1 MKTLALRAVLAL
13 ALAATAAVAEDSL
26 CYVPGCE
33 CNPAAAAGD
42 LTDVVCKCVENQKI
56 QVGIPSPTSPG
67 AKTPP
72 ENAASLSFSG
82 CGEVSLRPR
91 LLNSLPRLRSI
102 NVTKTARMEVAPRIY
117 DSRAK
122 GNGESAELESIEVSQ
137 VDEFAVSRNS
147 FEGVSVASSFMIKE
161 VTVPRVPSLAFNFD
175 HIKEFSIF
183 GSRFDRVSMWGFKL
197 ASCGEFNALGMTRF
211 FSMASQSFSMKCDK
225 FMAAYNVFGQLQDS
239 AFDVEFGL
247 ADIQGNTFE
256 TLTGKPFLDLR
267 PRPTEPSSEVPST
280 VQSGFVFRENKFAA
294 DPTLPFGSLAMPAFE
309 KVDANEESYVDIE
322 DNRFVCE
329 CDKLAWFIGA
339 ATHNFDRDSLKEIG
353 SEKRGHG
360 SLDFIDELYDTAGKC
375 LKCGL
380 RSCEVVEDENF
391 GDFADSALTVHK
403 GQLKCSASGRP
414 LESQRGNGSGINAIG
429 GGNADKPSSYNYEK
443 DDGSVDS
450 YHNRRDG
457 NDDNP
462 AVGDAALASS
472 GSSLPRSSSV
482 YGLIVSTIATSLL
495 AASLA

>member
-1 MKTLALRAVLAL
+1 V
-13 ALAATAAVAEDSL
+13 
-26 CYVPGCE
+26 G
-33 CNPAAAAGD
+33 PAS
-42 LTDVVCKCVENQKI
+42 
-56 QVGIPSPTSPG
+56 SPTSPD

-82 CGEVSLRPR
+82 CAEVDLRPR
-91 LLNSLPRLRSI
+91 LLNSVPSLRSI
-102 NVTKTARMEVAPRIY
+102 NVTKTARMVVAPRIY

-122 GNGESAELESIEVSQ
+122 GNGESAELEYIELSQ
-137 VDEFAVSRNS
+137 VDDLSVSRNS
-147 FEGVSVASSFMIKE
+147 FEGVSVASSFWMKE

-175 HIKEFSIF
+175 HIKEFSIY

-267 PRPTEPSSEVPST
+267 PRPTEPSSEVPSS

-339 ATHNFDRDSLKEIG
+339 ATHNFDRDSLEDIG
-353 SEKRGHG
+353 SEKRGYG
-360 SLDFIDELYDTAGKC
+360 TLDFIDELYDTAGKC
-375 LKCGL
+375 LRCGL

-391 GDFADSALTVHK
+391 GDYADSALILHN

-414 LESQRGNGSGINAIG
+414 LESQRGNGNGSNDVGS
-429 GGNADKPSSYNYEK
+429 GNADKPSSYNYEK

-450 YHNRRDG
+450 FHNRRDG
-457 NDDNP
+457 NDGKT

-472 GSSLPRSSSV
+472 GSPRPMSST
-482 YGLIVSTIATSLL
+482 VSALLASAITATLL
-495 AASLA
+495 AASS

>member
-1 MKTLALRAVLAL
+1 MV
-13 ALAATAAVAEDSL
+13 
-26 CYVPGCE
+26 
-33 CNPAAAAGD
+33 
-42 LTDVVCKCVENQKI
+42 
-56 QVGIPSPTSPG
+56 
-67 AKTPP
+67 
-72 ENAASLSFSG
+72 
-82 CGEVSLRPR
+82 
-91 LLNSLPRLRSI
+91 
-102 NVTKTARMEVAPRIY
+102 VAPRIY

-122 GNGESAELESIEVSQ
+122 GNGESAELEYIELSQ
-137 VDEFAVSRNS
+137 VDDLSVFRNS
-147 FEGVSVASSFMIKE
+147 FEGVSVASSFWMKE

-175 HIKEFSIF
+175 HIKEFSIY

-267 PRPTEPSSEVPST
+267 PRPTEPSSEVPSS

-339 ATHNFDRDSLKEIG
+339 ATHNFDRDSLEDIG
-353 SEKRGHG
+353 SEKRGYG
-360 SLDFIDELYDTAGKC
+360 TLDFIDELYDTAGKC
-375 LKCGL
+375 LRCGL

-391 GDFADSALTVHK
+391 GDYADSALMLHN

-414 LESQRGNGSGINAIG
+414 LESQRGNGNGSNDVGS
-429 GGNADKPSSYNYEK
+429 GNADKPSSYNYEK

-450 YHNRRDG
+450 FHNRRDG
-457 NDDNP
+457 NDGKT

-472 GSSLPRSSSV
+472 VSPRPRSST
-482 YGLIVSTIATSLL
+482 VSALLASAITLL
-495 AASLA
+495 AASS